1 MYIEQD
7 FSYTIRMNSTTL
19 PNTNLITRWVQI
31 GLNTQYERYYFS
43 GHLTVQKTVNEFAI
57 RRLNDISNGGRKLQS
72 VGQCTV
78 PDVNAWDVYTLP
90 MPIPAYTQ
98 NPFFTAV
105 GFLLGLVLAMSFLYP
120 VSRYVKSIHL
130 TI

>member
-1 MYIEQD
+1 
-7 FSYTIRMNSTTL
+7 MNSTTL

-43 GHLTVQKTVNEFAI
+43 GHLSVQKTVNEFVI
-57 RRLNDISNGGRKLQS
+57 WRSNENSNESL
-72 VGQCTV
+72 GQCVV

-90 MPIPAYTQ
+90 MPTPAYSQ

-105 GFLLGLVLAMSFLYP
+105 G
-120 VSRYVKSIHL
+120 
-130 TI
+130 